1 MAQVKTGESG
11 ESGECGETGKQEN
24 GKTAKTGRD
33 SGNLCTGPPSEMF
46 LNHAFFRAI
55 NRSTRPGDRIL
66 CYLRMAVSAAA
77 A

>member
-11 ESGECGETGKQEN
+11 ESGESGDNGETGKQ
-24 GKTAKTGRD
+24 AKTGRD

-55 NRSTRPGDRIL
+55 NRPTCPGDRIL